1 MSGRGYSLAPDDGS
15 WSTVVMEMHT
25 TSTPSRSGDGASTLG
40 ATASSL
46 RLGGAFAAARAS
58 DGDRSVADVDLR
70 SR

>member
-1 MSGRGYSLAPDDGS
+1 
-15 WSTVVMEMHT
+15 MEMHT